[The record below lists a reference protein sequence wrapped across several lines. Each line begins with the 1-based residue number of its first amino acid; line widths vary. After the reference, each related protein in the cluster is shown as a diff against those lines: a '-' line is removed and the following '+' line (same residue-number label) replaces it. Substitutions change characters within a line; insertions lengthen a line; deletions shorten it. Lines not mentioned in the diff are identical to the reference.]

1 MSLTV
6 DITSEVRNAFDK
18 LRVSRKP
25 NHAIIIRPD
34 PEAVKLTLEHE
45 FPDGMSLDD
54 IADLLPK
61 NEPRFIIMMPERVHP
76 DGIRKSYP
84 LLMIAYCPS
93 GLAPQVNIVFT
104 NSRTSLSKAFQ
115 LDLIWDTKKAIL
127 LGDEEL
133 KERFETNK
141 WN

>member
-1 MSLTV
+1 MSLSV
-6 DITSEVRNAFDK
+6 DITAEVRAAFDK

-25 NHAIIIRPD
+25 NHAMILRPD
-34 PEAVKLTLEHE
+34 PVAVQLTLEHE
-45 FPDGMSLDD
+45 FPEGKSLDD
-54 IADLLPK
+54 IGELMPR
-61 NEPRFIIMMPERVHP
+61 NEPRFIIMMPERIHP

-84 LLMIAYCPS
+84 LLMIAYCPT
-93 GLAPQVNIVFT
+93 GLPPQVNIIFT
-104 NSRTSLSKAFQ
+104 NSRTALSRAFQ
-115 LDLIWDTKKAIL
+115 LDLIWDTKKAVY

>member
-1 MSLTV
+1 
-6 DITSEVRNAFDK
+6 
-18 LRVSRKP
+18 
-25 NHAIIIRPD
+25 
-34 PEAVKLTLEHE
+34 
-45 FPDGMSLDD
+45 
-54 IADLLPK
+54 
-61 NEPRFIIMMPERVHP
+61 
-76 DGIRKSYP
+76 
-84 LLMIAYCPS
+84 MIAYCPS